1 MRRTDIP
8 TGSAPFSLWGDY
20 STSGQNLILREE
32 SDAFGPEKVSY
43 VYSALTACS
52 IVEMES
58 LAEGRAVIKDWMVVE
73 IG

>member
-1 MRRTDIP
+1 M
-8 TGSAPFSLWGDY
+8 
-20 STSGQNLILREE
+20 
-32 SDAFGPEKVSY
+32 
-43 VYSALTACS
+43 YSALTACS